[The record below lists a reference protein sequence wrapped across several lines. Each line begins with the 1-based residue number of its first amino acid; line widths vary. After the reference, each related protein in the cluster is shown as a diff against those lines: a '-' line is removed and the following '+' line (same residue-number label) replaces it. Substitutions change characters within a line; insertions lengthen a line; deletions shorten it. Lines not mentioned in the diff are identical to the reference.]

1 MSILHVLL
9 EDCLIHESSWNANR
23 QMQMR
28 SGVNALPSETK
39 DRSADP
45 GTAVG
50 RDLQQDGV
58 GGLAERQRRCS

>member
-1 MSILHVLL
+1 
-9 EDCLIHESSWNANR
+9 
-23 QMQMR
+23 MQTR

-50 RDLQQDGV
+50 RDQQDGV
-58 GGLAERQRRCS
+58 GGLAESQRRCS